1 MSTNQKTGCQNFS
14 EANLNILSTEECQLI
29 HEASLKILKRTGMDI
44 RHPEALELLKKAG
57 ADVSD
62 AKHVKISAHLVNDAL
77 KSAPKQ
83 LQLFTRTGEPAM
95 VLEKR
100 SCFFSTGTE
109 TPYVLDHETGE
120 RRSVRGDDINRA
132 AIIADAL
139 ENIDIVAS
147 MGSVSPDEVP
157 PYLSDQ
163 HNFAR
168 MMANT
173 TKPILFSTW
182 KLEGM
187 QGIYELALTVRN
199 NDPEEL
205 KSKPF
210 LVQYAE
216 PISPLCHPESSLDKV
231 IFCSRKGIPFIYA
244 SGTVM
249 GGTVPVTAAGALA
262 LTNAEFLT
270 GLVVSQLVAPGA
282 SILYGGGNG
291 PLDMKSMVG
300 KYNGPDSYQMLT
312 MAKEMAL
319 FYDLP
324 DFNYGGHSDSKCV
337 DLQAAA
343 EAALSIFQIGIK
355 GGNLNHDVGY
365 MESGMSH
372 ALPMVVLC
380 DEIIGQ
386 TRHYK
391 QKPEI
396 NEETLALDVID
407 SVGPGGNFTN
417 NKHTF
422 RNFRKIFYGP
432 VFDTRIFQAWQK
444 DGSKPLQ
451 TVLIERVKDILETH
465 QPEPLEAKI
474 TQQIEDILK
483 AAADSIKTPE

>member
-1 MSTNQKTGCQNFS
+1 MSSNEIKSSQNPQ
-14 EANLNILSTEECQLI
+14 EAILNILSTEECQLI
-29 HEASLKILKRTGMDI
+29 HEASLKILERTGMDI
-44 RHPEALELLKKAG
+44 RHPEALALLKNAG

-77 KSAPKQ
+77 KSVPKQ

-132 AIIADAL
+132 AIVADAL

-157 PYLSDQ
+157 PHLSDQ

-231 IFCSRKGIPFIYA
+231 IFCSRKGIPFTYA

-270 GLVVSQLVAPGA
+270 GLVVSQLVSQGA

-324 DFNYGGHSDSKCV
+324 DFNYGGHSDSKSV

-372 ALPMVVLC
+372 ALPMVVFC

-386 TRHYK
+386 TRHFK
-391 QKPEI
+391 KKPEI
-396 NEETLALDVID
+396 TEEALALDVIHD
-407 SVGPGGNFTN
+407 VGPTGNFTN

-432 VFDTRIFQAWQK
+432 VFDTRIFQAWEK

-451 TVLIERVKDILETH
+451 TVLIEKVNNILETH

-474 TQQIEDILK
+474 TQQIEEILTK
-483 AAADSIKTPE
+483 AAANTKVTE